1 MNQLLIIAYCENG
14 WHTASWDL
22 RGGGS
27 THLCDLRGDVF
38 YRKIMTM
45 GRPTPSRW
53 HTDSIVTDIL
63 PDSRKWEA
71 GLSLLFFQR
80 TRVGIPASI
89 LGGSQ
94 LSVTLAPGGQV
105 SSLASSGI
113 CSPLPLSYTQIFKYA
128 ALLPIRT
135 MWRSLRTEKKQ
146 LRYMCSKL
154 QNKSKEQH
162 KETKSVRT
170 DWTLY
175 SKTSMTRWFTWGSE
189 GRKFTIFRALQVEE
203 WDPKFHRIE
212 LRINEVLSFNSFSS
226 HTISASL
233 WTTPEIRV

>member
-1 MNQLLIIAYCENG
+1 MG
-14 WHTASWDL
+14 DL
-22 RGGGS
+22 NPPVWFEGR
-27 THLCDLRGDVF
+27 CVF
-38 YRKIMTM
+38 YRKIMTV
-45 GRPTPSRW
+45 GRPTPSQW
-53 HTDSIVTDIL
+53 HTDSVVTDIL

-80 TRVGIPASI
+80 TRVGIPASV

-105 SSLASSGI
+105 PSLASAGI
-113 CSPLPLSYTQIFKYA
+113 CSPLPLSYPQIFKYA

-162 KETKSVRT
+162 KEIKSVRT

-175 SKTSMTRWFTWGSE
+175 RRLQWQDGLPEDLRGGSS
-189 GRKFTIFRALQVEE
+189 LSS
-203 WDPKFHRIE
+203 E
-212 LRINEVLSFNSFSS
+212 LYK
-226 HTISASL
+226 
-233 WTTPEIRV
+233 